1 MKADHSCLGN
11 KPLFFYW
18 TGHNTTSN
26 PAFAA
31 SHCSTVVAMRRIIFW
46 ALGLTVIIGLTL
58 AIRLVGQAGAI
69 GAGYAAKQICSG
81 VFVARL
87 PERFI
92 LDTDVLPRL
101 ATVGPLARLLDYE
114 LDASKQQVVAKML
127 GQTVT
132 AQHRPRYG
140 CTLGEA
146 DHAPLFP
153 FVALVDNALQG
164 PDDIEL
170 APAPITTPALTSG
183 VGNEKTLQSA
193 LDTAFTE
200 PPEGGRNTLAVIVM
214 HRGQIVAERYGA
226 PVTAMTPM
234 QGWSMNKSLMAT
246 FIGRQVDKGDL
257 ELSAPVLDALRD
269 AGADG
274 KTLDKVDRSLTLRH
288 LLSMTTGFDF
298 SERYF
303 PGDDV
308 TDMLYRQPGMWRSAP
323 DTGHALPP
331 GEQWAYSSGDIN
343 TASLM
348 WQQSLKGELYPDW
361 IEAHFSQPISL
372 DEIVLEPDASGVQ
385 VGSSY
390 AYLTARDWARM
401 GQLWLDAWHGRSE
414 VISQAWQ
421 RRAVTPGTAKS
432 GEIYGLGFWLNTNHR
447 AFPSAPKNTFHAGG
461 NSGQFV
467 VVIPERELV
476 VVRLGLTL
484 NESRADMDALLADV
498 LTAL

>member
-1 MKADHSCLGN
+1 MGKKTAYAL
-11 KPLFFYW
+11 LI
-18 TGHNTTSN
+18 
-26 PAFAA
+26 
-31 SHCSTVVAMRRIIFW
+31 STACGI
-46 ALGLTVIIGLTL
+46 AY
-58 AIRLVGQAGAI
+58 AIHVSLLAGAI

-87 PERFI
+87 PEQFI
-92 LDTDVLPRL
+92 VETDVLPRL
-101 ATVGPLARLLDYE
+101 GTVGPLAQLLDYE
-114 LDASKQQVVAKML
+114 LDTNKRQVVAHML

-132 AQHRPRYG
+132 ALHRPRFG

-146 DHAPLFP
+146 GEAPLFSFSDKAPKTSNHMGAATVVTDP
-153 FVALVDNALQG
+153 FTLTPLGKDNA
-164 PDDIEL
+164 
-170 APAPITTPALTSG
+170 AL
-183 VGNEKTLQSA
+183 EAA
-193 LDTAFTE
+193 LDAAFAE
-200 PPEGGRNTLAVIVM
+200 PNEGGRNTLAVIVM
-214 HRGQIVAERYGA
+214 LRGEIVAERYRG
-226 PVTAMTPM
+226 PVTAKTPM

-246 FIGRQVDKGDL
+246 FIGRQIDQGHLRMNDAVV
-257 ELSAPVLDALRD
+257 SALQT
-269 AGADG
+269 AGAPDA
-274 KTLDKVDRSLTLRH
+274 TIAKVNPGLTLRH

-323 DTGHALPP
+323 NTGHALPP

-348 WQQSLKGELYPDW
+348 WQQSLQGEPYPDW
-361 IEAHFSQPISL
+361 IRTQLSKPLAM

-414 VISQAWQ
+414 VISAEWQ
-421 RRAVTPGTAKS
+421 RLAVSPGTARS

-447 AFPSAPKNTFHAGG
+447 AFPSAPETTFHAGG

-467 VVIPERELV
+467 VVIPEKELV

-484 NESRADMDALLADV
+484 NELRADMNRVLADV
-498 LTAL
+498 LAALP

>member
-1 MKADHSCLGN
+1 MGKKAAYAVSI
-11 KPLFFYW
+11 
-18 TGHNTTSN
+18 
-26 PAFAA
+26 
-31 SHCSTVVAMRRIIFW
+31 STACGI
-46 ALGLTVIIGLTL
+46 AY
-58 AIRLVGQAGAI
+58 AIHVSLLAGAI

-87 PERFI
+87 PEQFVV
-92 LDTDVLPRL
+92 DTDVLPRL
-101 ATVGPLARLLDYE
+101 TTVGPLAQLLDYE
-114 LDASKQQVVAKML
+114 LDTKKRQVAAHML

-146 DHAPLFP
+146 GEPGEAPLFP
-153 FVALVDNALQG
+153 LSNA
-164 PDDIEL
+164 
-170 APAPITTPALTSG
+170 APEM
-183 VGNEKTLQSA
+183 GNELGAATVASAQPSVTSQGWESAALESA
-193 LDTAFTE
+193 LDAALVE
-200 PPEGGRNTLAVIVM
+200 PLEGGRNTLAVIVL
-214 HRGQIVAERYGA
+214 HRGQIIAERYGG
-226 PVTAMTPM
+226 PVTTETPM

-246 FIGRQVDKGDL
+246 FIGRQIDL
-257 ELSAPVLDALRD
+257 GHLRLSDSVGTALQT
-269 AGADG
+269 AGARG
-274 KTLDKVDRSLTLRH
+274 TTVAKVHPDLTLKH

-308 TDMLYRQPGMWRSAP
+308 TDMLYRQPGMWLSAP
-323 DTGHALPP
+323 DTGHAFPP
-331 GEQWAYSSGDIN
+331 AEQWAYSSGDIN

-348 WQQSLKGELYPDW
+348 WQQSLQGEPYPDW
-361 IEAHFSQPISL
+361 IRTQLSKPLAM

-390 AYLTARDWARM
+390 AYLTPRDWARM

-414 VISQAWQ
+414 VISAGWQ
-421 RRAVTPGTAKS
+421 RLAVTPGTAKG
-432 GEIYGLGFWLNTNHR
+432 GEIYGLGFWLNTGKR
-447 AFPSAPKNTFHAGG
+447 AFPSAPENTFHAGG

-484 NESRADMDALLADV
+484 KESRADMNELLADV
-498 LTAL
+498 LAAL

>member
-1 MKADHSCLGN
+1 MKRATI
-11 KPLFFYW
+11 W
-18 TGHNTTSN
+18 I
-26 PAFAA
+26 A
-31 SHCSTVVAMRRIIFW
+31 
-46 ALGLTVIIGLTL
+46 GLAVMIGVSL
-58 AIRLVGQAGAI
+58 AIRLALQAGAI

-87 PERFI
+87 PEQFVV
-92 LDTDVLPRL
+92 DTDVLPRL
-101 ATVGPLARLLDYE
+101 ATVGPLAQLLDYG
-114 LDASKQQVVAKML
+114 LDTNKRQVVAKML
-127 GQTVT
+127 GQKVT

-146 DHAPLFP
+146 DEAPLFLFADTTLKTSNDMGAAAVVTDP
-153 FVALVDNALQG
+153 LTLTPTSKDDAAL
-164 PDDIEL
+164 E
-170 APAPITTPALTSG
+170 
-183 VGNEKTLQSA
+183 SA
-193 LDTAFTE
+193 LDAAFAETL
-200 PPEGGRNTLAVIVM
+200 EGGRNTLAVIVM
-214 HRGQIVAERYGA
+214 HRGKIVAERYGG
-226 PVTAMTPM
+226 PVTPETPM

-246 FIGRQVDKGDL
+246 FIGRQIDQSHVQ
-257 ELSAPVLDALRD
+257 LSDSVVTALRA
-269 AGADG
+269 AGAGDATG
-274 KTLDKVDRSLTLRH
+274 AKVHPDLTLRH

-308 TDMLYRQPGMWRSAP
+308 TDMLYRQAGMWRSAP
-323 DTGHALPP
+323 DTGHAFPP

-348 WQQSLKGELYPDW
+348 WQQSLQGEPYPDW
-361 IEAHFSQPISL
+361 IHTHFSIPL
-372 DEIVLEPDASGVQ
+372 AMDEIVLEPDASGVQ

-390 AYLTARDWARM
+390 AYLTPRDWARM

-414 VISQAWQ
+414 VISAAWQ
-421 RRAVTPGTAKS
+421 RLAVTPGTGKG
-432 GEIYGLGFWLNTNHR
+432 GEIYGLGFWLNTQNR
-447 AFPSAPKNTFHAGG
+447 AFPSAPENTFHAGG

-467 VVIPERELV
+467 VVMPERELV

>member
-1 MKADHSCLGN
+1 MGKKTAYAVLI
-11 KPLFFYW
+11 
-18 TGHNTTSN
+18 
-26 PAFAA
+26 
-31 SHCSTVVAMRRIIFW
+31 STACGI
-46 ALGLTVIIGLTL
+46 AY
-58 AIRLVGQAGAI
+58 AIHVSLLAGAI

-87 PERFI
+87 PEQFVV
-92 LDTDVLPRL
+92 DTDVLPRL
-101 ATVGPLARLLDYE
+101 TTVGPLAQLLDYE
-114 LDASKQQVVAKML
+114 LDTKKRQVAAHML

-146 DHAPLFP
+146 GEPGEAPLFP
-153 FVALVDNALQG
+153 LSNAAPEMGNELGAATVASAQ
-164 PDDIEL
+164 P
-170 APAPITTPALTSG
+170 TLTSQG
-183 VGNEKTLQSA
+183 WKSAALESA
-193 LDTAFTE
+193 LDAAFVE
-200 PPEGGRNTLAVIVM
+200 PLEGGRNTLAVIVM
-214 HRGQIVAERYGA
+214 HRGQIVAERYEG
-226 PVTAMTPM
+226 PVTAETPM

-246 FIGRQVDKGDL
+246 FIGRQIDHGHLRLND
-257 ELSAPVLDALRD
+257 PVVTALQA
-269 AGADG
+269 AGAG
-274 KTLDKVDRSLTLRH
+274 GATVAKVNPDLTLRH

-323 DTGHALPP
+323 DTGHTLLP

-348 WQQSLKGELYPDW
+348 WQQSLRGEPYPDW
-361 IEAHFSQPISL
+361 IHSHFTKPLAL
-372 DEIVLEPDASGVQ
+372 DQIVLEPDVSGVQ

-390 AYLTARDWARM
+390 AYLTPRDWARM
-401 GQLWLDAWHGRSE
+401 GQLWLDAWHGRSK
-414 VISQAWQ
+414 VISAAWQ
-421 RRAVTPGTAKS
+421 RLAVTPGTAKG
-432 GEIYGLGFWLNTNHR
+432 GEIYGLGFWLNTDHR
-447 AFPSAPKNTFHAGG
+447 AFPSAPENTFHAGG

-467 VVIPERELV
+467 VVMPERELV

-484 NESRADMDALLADV
+484 NESRADIDALLADV

>member
-1 MKADHSCLGN
+1 MGKKTAYAVLI
-11 KPLFFYW
+11 
-18 TGHNTTSN
+18 
-26 PAFAA
+26 
-31 SHCSTVVAMRRIIFW
+31 STACGI
-46 ALGLTVIIGLTL
+46 AY
-58 AIRLVGQAGAI
+58 AIHVSLLAGAI

-87 PERFI
+87 PEQFVV
-92 LDTDVLPRL
+92 DTDVLPRL
-101 ATVGPLARLLDYE
+101 ATVGPLAQLLDHE
-114 LDASKQQVVAKML
+114 LDTNKRQVAAQML

-146 DHAPLFP
+146 GEAPLFP
-153 FVALVDNALQG
+153 FSDASPEIRNELDATTVASAQ
-164 PDDIEL
+164 PS
-170 APAPITTPALTSG
+170 LTSQG
-183 VGNEKTLQSA
+183 WESAALESA
-193 LDTAFTE
+193 LGSPLDAAFAE
-200 PPEGGRNTLAVIVM
+200 PHEGGRNTLAVIVM

-226 PVTAMTPM
+226 PVTADTPM

-246 FIGRQVDKGDL
+246 FIGRQIDQGHVQ
-257 ELSAPVLDALRD
+257 LSDSVLNALQA
-269 AGADG
+269 AGAGDA
-274 KTLDKVDRSLTLRH
+274 TVAKVNPDLTLRH

-308 TDMLYRQPGMWRSAP
+308 TDMLYRQPGMWLSAP
-323 DTGHALPP
+323 DTSHAFTP

-348 WQQSLKGELYPDW
+348 WQQSLQGEPYPDW
-361 IEAHFSQPISL
+361 IRTHFSHPL
-372 DEIVLEPDASGVQ
+372 AMNEFVLEPDASGVQ

-390 AYLTARDWARM
+390 AYLTPRDWARM
-401 GQLWLDAWHGRSE
+401 GQLWLDAWHGRSK
-414 VISQAWQ
+414 VISAAWQ
-421 RRAVTPGTAKS
+421 RLAVTPGTAKG
-432 GEIYGLGFWLNTNHR
+432 GEIYGLGFWLNTDHR
-447 AFPSAPKNTFHAGG
+447 AFPSAPENTFHAGG

-498 LTAL
+498 LAAL